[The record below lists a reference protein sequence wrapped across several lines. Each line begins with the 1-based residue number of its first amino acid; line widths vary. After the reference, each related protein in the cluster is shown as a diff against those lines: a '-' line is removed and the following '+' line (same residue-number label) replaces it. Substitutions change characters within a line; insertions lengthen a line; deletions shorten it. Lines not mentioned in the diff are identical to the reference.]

1 MPPRFGHIDYRK
13 NGLFK
18 GSKKR
23 SSTKTQEFDTEHNEG
38 FMETPDAL
46 LERRKKRDSRVQSAL
61 RDKIEIESKDKAV
74 GKFVYGDVLDS
85 KKRRQSKT

>member
-13 NGLFK
+13 NGLFN
-18 GSKKR
+18 

-46 LERRKKRDSRVQSAL
+46 LERRKKRDSRVESAL
-61 RDKIEIESKDKAV
+61 RDKIEIESNDTAI
-74 GKFVYGDVLDS
+74 GKFVRRVNRKTQ
-85 KKRRQSKT
+85 KKT

>member
-1 MPPRFGHIDYRK
+1 MTSRFGHVDYRK
-13 NGLFK
+13 KGLFK
-18 GSKKR
+18 GSTKR
-23 SSTKTQEFDTEHNEG
+23 SSTKTQQSDTEHNEG

-46 LERRKKRDSRVQSAL
+46 LERRKNRDSRVQSAQ
-61 RDKIEIESKDKAV
+61 RDKIIIESKDKAV